1 MTSHKILVALDRS
14 SQALMVFEQALDIA
28 QKQGSELILFHS
40 IHSQLE
46 GEAIQSVGTIADVD
60 MYGTLHKLYRD
71 RLQKEIDRVQSWFQ
85 EYAEKARAR
94 MIPVEFT
101 HGIGEPGKKICNLA
115 KSWGADLIVIGRRG
129 YKGISEV
136 LLGSVSNYVLHH
148 APCSV
153 LVVQGQRS
161 ATGMRVEEA
170 MSTTQYSS
178 SKSIVRNEKSGFLE
192 KPDF

>member
-1 MTSHKILVALDRS
+1 MTTNKILVALDRS
-14 SQALMVFEQALDIA
+14 SQALVVFEQALDIA

-46 GEAIQSVGTIADVD
+46 GEAIQYVGTIADVD

-71 RLQKEIDRVQSWFQ
+71 RLQKEIDSVQSWLQ
-85 EYAEKARAR
+85 EYVQKANAR
-94 MIPVEFT
+94 MIPVEVIHEF
-101 HGIGEPGKKICNLA
+101 GEPGKKICNLA

-129 YKGISEV
+129 HKGISEV

-153 LVVQGQRS
+153 LVIQGQHT
-161 ATGMRVEEA
+161 ANTGMRVEEA
-170 MSTTQYSS
+170 MSTTHTTQ
-178 SKSIVRNEKSGFLE
+178 
-192 KPDF
+192 